1 VTGLADAY
9 NTANTLPNMLFMLV
23 TGGTL
28 SAVVLPML
36 AREPDDDRRR
46 ERAAVLGGAILTV
59 TGAASILLAA
69 AAPLLARG
77 FAVSRQGD
85 AEYASFVAATTSWII
100 LFAPQILFY
109 GWSVHAVAVL
119 NARGRLALAGFA
131 PVLANLV
138 TILAV
143 AGYLWS
149 GGPQPPSLAAL
160 EAPSL
165 IVLGAG
171 TTLGVAAMSVTQW
184 LGARRAEAGL
194 RLRFDLR
201 HPAIGELWRLGRWT
215 LGYVVVNQLG
225 LAVVLTLA
233 NSADGGV
240 AAYQWAFAIMQLPYA
255 VIAVSMLSAV
265 YPRLARTADDD
276 AGFARHVAGGIRLT
290 VVLLV
295 PAAVGLVLLADP
307 ITSLLLGYGAAAGSG
322 AAFVADALRWFGAA
336 LVPFCLYQLLTRS
349 FYARSDTRTPMLANV
364 GVNLVNVAAGVAAFV
379 TLGNPARGSPAWSPR
394 TRCPTSP
401 GSGCSAG
408 RSAGATRPPCW
419 GSAGRRPRHWL
430 RRRACRWSFWRCS
443 RSGRNRTSPR
453 PRPCGQSPSPV
464 SARWPTC
471 CSACCCGA
479 PSSGGCG
486 IGSGADGTGRALS
499 RRCRG

>member
-1 VTGLADAY
+1 
-9 NTANTLPNMLFMLV
+9 
-23 TGGTL
+23 
-28 SAVVLPML
+28 ML
-36 AREPDDDRRR
+36 AREPDDDQRR
-46 ERAAVLGGAILTV
+46 ERAAVLGGAILAV
-59 TGAASILLAA
+59 TGVASIVLAA

-77 FAVSRQGD
+77 FALARQGD
-85 AEYASFVAATTSWII
+85 PEYASFVAVTAGWIS

-109 GWSVHAVAVL
+109 GLSVHAVAVL

-131 PVLANLV
+131 PVLTNLV

-149 GGPQPPSLAAL
+149 GGPRPPSLAAL
-160 EAPSL
+160 QAPAL
-165 IVLGAG
+165 VVLGAG
-171 TTLGVAAMSVTQW
+171 TTLGVAAMGITQW

-201 HPAIGELWRLGRWT
+201 HPAIGELWRLGRWS
-215 LGYVVVNQLG
+215 LGYVLVNQVG

-265 YPRLARTADDD
+265 YPRLARTADDE
-276 AGFARHVAGGIRLT
+276 AAFARHVAGGIRLT
-290 VVLLV
+290 AVLLV
-295 PAAVGLVLLADP
+295 PAAVGLVLLAGP

-364 GVNLVNVAAGVAAFV
+364 GVNLVNVAAGLAAFV
-379 TLGNPARGSPAWSPR
+379 ALDDPRARIAGLVAAYALAYLTGVGLLGWALGRRHPATLLGIGR
-394 TRCPTSP
+394 TSTTALVA
-401 GSGCSAG
+401 SAG
-408 RSAGATRPPCW
+408 MSMVLVALLEVWPEPSQPA
-419 GSAGRRPRHWL
+419 AL
-430 RRRACRWSFWRCS
+430 AV
-443 RSGRNRTSPR
+443 RT
-453 PRPCGQSPSPV
+453 V
-464 SARWPTC
+464 ILA
-471 CSACCCGA
+471 
-479 PSSGGCG
+479 
-486 IGSGADGTGRALS
+486 GTGSLAYLLLGLLLRSPELAQLWHRV
-499 RRCRG
+499 RR